1 MAGAG
6 DGSSPSWVRVI
17 LTAVVT
23 AICTG
28 AVVAAVC
35 VWQFTP
41 RPVASAQRQAK
52 SDDELPPPL
61 ASSASSSSAAGQMF
75 ASDEG
80 QGSALDSTSPLPLTE
95 APPSE
100 SRQGHGCWY

>member
-1 MAGAG
+1 M
-6 DGSSPSWVRVI
+6 
-17 LTAVVT
+17 T

-28 AVVAAVC
+28 AIVAAVC

-41 RPVASAQRQAK
+41 RPVTDASGQRQAK

-61 ASSASSSSAAGQMF
+61 ASSPSSSSAGQMF

-100 SRQGHGCWY
+100 SR

>member
-1 MAGAG
+1 MTGTG
-6 DGSSPSWVRVI
+6 GGRSPSWVRLI

-28 AVVAAVC
+28 AIVAAVC

-41 RPVASAQRQAK
+41 RPVAAAQRQAK

-61 ASSASSSSAAGQMF
+61 ASSSSSSSAAQMF

-100 SRQGHGCWY
+100 SR